1 MASYCS
7 ETKNFAKS
15 INSTRE
21 LDMPRPNNHNSL
33 TPKQKFE
40 KFKQA
45 YSKLNEYIKNEE
57 YMAAHVIAFS
67 ILEDR
72 VLANRITCE
81 ELINVIIDEKI
92 DKNKIKFQKSVDK
105 LLAINV
111 IDLNLHKQISDCGK
125 ERNDFIHQAM
135 WRLDEFNQSS
145 TLKIRKTINALEKCK
160 RDFVRIHKR

>member
-1 MASYCS
+1 M
-7 ETKNFAKS
+7 KS
-15 INSTRE
+15 KFLQNTLAVTRK
-21 LDMPRPNNHNSL
+21 LDMPRPNYHKSL

-45 YSKLNEYIKNEE
+45 YSKLNEYIKNGE

-81 ELINVIIDEKI
+81 ELMNVIFDEKI
-92 DKNKIKFQKSVDK
+92 DRNKIKFQKSVDK
-105 LLAINV
+105 LLSMKV

-160 RDFVRIHKR
+160 RDFVKIHKK

>member
-7 ETKNFAKS
+7 ETQNFAEY
-15 INSTRE
+15 INSKRKLE
-21 LDMPRPNNHNSL
+21 MPRPNNHNSL

-105 LLAINV
+105 LLAIKV
-111 IDLNLHKQISDCGK
+111 IDINLHKQISDCGK

-135 WRLDEFNQSS
+135 WRLDEFNYASI
-145 TLKIRKTINALEKCK
+145 LKIRKTIDALEKCK
-160 RDFVRIHKR
+160 RDYVKMHKK